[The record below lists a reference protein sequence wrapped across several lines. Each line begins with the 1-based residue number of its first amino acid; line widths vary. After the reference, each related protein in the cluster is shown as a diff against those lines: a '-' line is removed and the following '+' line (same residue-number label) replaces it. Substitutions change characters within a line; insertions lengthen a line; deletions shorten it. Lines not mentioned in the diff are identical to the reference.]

1 MLGALT
7 RIENALFPFLHFVS
21 RGRQGRAGGG
31 MTQVSH
37 AGSGRTSSIS
47 VFVMKHVH
55 FLTNTSY
62 QTSLPTPTPFPF
74 KFFSYDCEREQ
85 RCNNKSTVHDSSQS
99 RVGRMEC
106 SRAFSSSFCGNKK
119 NRRSR
124 CSCAAAA
131 YYLVDNRKRFLVKT
145 PKWK

>member
-21 RGRQGRAGGG
+21 RGRQGRWGND
-31 MTQVSH
+31 TSQSCWI
-37 AGSGRTSSIS
+37 RTHELDFRIRYEACEFSY
-47 VFVMKHVH
+47 KHVISD
-55 FLTNTSY
+55 LPPYTY
-62 QTSLPTPTPFPF
+62 AVSL

-131 YYLVDNRKRFLVKT
+131 YYLVDNRNRFLAKT
-145 PKWK
+145 PKLK